1 MPLAMTENQK
11 RDFKSKGFIILDP
24 FFSPNELERLLSAVD
39 EVGTKVRRGNGRL
52 VRFTNA

>member
-11 RDFKSKGFIILDP
+11 KDFETKGFIILDP
-24 FFSPNELERLLSAVD
+24 FFSPYELEKLLSAVD

-52 VRFTNA
+52 IRFTND